1 MSNRS
6 QKENS
11 FDPAREG
18 ESGFTLIEAVVAI
31 FVLTIGLIGT
41 AAAITFALEF
51 SSISRNVTSGKLA
64 ITSTIE
70 EIESLRN
77 SKRLEF
83 RQIEH
88 VGSVDNTGAS
98 NPFNGFSTGFRPISI
113 DPGPDGVN
121 GTDDD
126 PTGAGQVREGYQRQI
141 IITNLVGST
150 TIKKVE
156 VRVQYP
162 AAPGK
167 FGEIAGVAYLNDEF
181 RITR

>member
-1 MSNRS
+1 MSNKRQIKIS
-6 QKENS
+6 KE
-11 FDPAREG
+11 PVRKG
-18 ESGFTLIEAVVAI
+18 ESGFTLIESVIAI
-31 FVLTIGLIGT
+31 FILTIGLIGT

-51 SSISRNVTSGKLA
+51 SAISRNVTSGKLA

-83 RQIEH
+83 KQIEN
-88 VGSVDNTGAS
+88 VGSVDNTDVE
-98 NPFNGFSTGFRPISI
+98 NVFNGFSNGFNTISI

-126 PTGAGQVREGYQRQI
+126 PTGPTQIRPGFQRQI
-141 IITNLVGST
+141 TITNLGGST
-150 TIKKVE
+150 SIKRIE
-156 VRVQYP
+156 VRIQYP

-167 FGEIAGVAYLNDEF
+167 FGEITGVAYLNDEF

>member
-1 MSNRS
+1 MSNKT
-6 QKENS
+6 QKPIKNGS
-11 FDPAREG
+11 ARNGEG
-18 ESGFTLIEAVVAI
+18 GFTLIEAVIAI

-51 SSISRNVTSGKLA
+51 SSISRNVTSGKLV

-88 VGSVDNTGAS
+88 VGSVDNTGAA
-98 NPFNGFSTGFRPISI
+98 NLFNGFSSGFKPISF

-126 PTGAGQVREGYQRQI
+126 PTGTGQIREGYQREI
-141 IITNLVGST
+141 VITNLTGST
-150 TIKKVE
+150 TIKKIE
-156 VRVQYP
+156 VKVQYP

-167 FGEIAGVAYLNDEF
+167 FGEIVGVAYLNDEF